1 MQRNQL
7 FENKG
12 SGSFT
17 EVGKVLG
24 AGMLIEKSSRGAA
37 FGDLDNDGD
46 LDVLV
51 VNMDDTPTL
60 LRNDGGNR
68 QNWLM
73 VKLVDRGSNV
83 DAIGAR
89 VVVRQAGHTQTR
101 EVHSGTG
108 YISQDDIRL
117 HFGLGKAAEVEQLDV
132 RWPSGEVESLRGI
145 AANRLITIRRGE
157 GIVAEGFN
165 AVIRGVR

>member
-17 EVGKVLG
+17 EVGTALG

-68 QNWLM
+68 HNWLM
-73 VKLVDRGSNV
+73 VKLVDKGSNV
-83 DAIGAR
+83 DAIGSR

-132 RWPSGEVESLRGI
+132 RWPNGEVESLRGI
-145 AANRLITIRRGE
+145 APNRLITIRRGE
-157 GIVAEGFN
+157 GIVAEGFD
-165 AVIRGVR
+165 AVIRGAR